1 MKFAVII
8 ALIFWLVCGMAG
20 AWMLGDLDRQD
31 WKKIARGPYGTC
43 VKRPAPARNTPRTQL
58 TGTEARPID

>member
-31 WKKIARGPYGTC
+31 WKKVARGPITLHQALNDDP
-43 VKRPAPARNTPRTQL
+43 VTL
-58 TGTEARPID
+58 TGQQ

>member
-20 AWMLGDLDRQD
+20 AWMLGELDRQD
-31 WKKIARGPYGTC
+31 WKAVARGPITLHEALNDDP
-43 VKRPAPARNTPRTQL
+43 VTL
-58 TGTEARPID
+58 TGQQ